1 MLERCE
7 EGAVESLSPC
17 RREELLK
24 LEPVWLEGAAVPG
37 EPRWLPAAPLLFL
50 EMDTTRLSS
59 WFSELVRVRTG
70 RDLFGSEGLVPVG
83 RVLEVGRFLVDD
95 LEEVS
100 DSAFPCSFLLLS
112 SADCSV
118 TGSVSSLVEPFTSS
132 S

>member
-1 MLERCE
+1 MPERCE
-7 EGAVESLSPC
+7 EGAVEGLSPC
-17 RREELLK
+17 RREG
-24 LEPVWLEGAAVPG
+24 PVWLEGTAVPE
-37 EPRWLPAAPLLFL
+37 EPRWLPGAPLLFL

-70 RDLFGSEGLVPVG
+70 RGLFGSEGFVPVG

-100 DSAFPCSFLLLS
+100 DSAFPGSFLLLS